1 VSAPIFDQAAEDA
14 TLGAMMLTAAACD
27 VGAATLNA
35 EDFYRDTERRIFAAA
50 LALRADGQKVD
61 PVTVGSR
68 LGADADLKAR
78 LHSLTDAC
86 PAAGNVAGYIG
97 AVRRDADRRR
107 LGGAVKAMQTIAAEN
122 GLAPDVLHRR
132 FSDLLA
138 AAQPRE
144 AAAEDLLV
152 WAKDVETKDTDWL
165 WARRIPRGMV
175 TILFGEPGGGKT
187 HVGLDIV
194 TRVSLGSAMPDGS
207 RAPLGNCMVLSGED
221 DWATTLRPRLEY
233 AGADLDRVAF
243 FPAIAAFGSGER
255 RTFRLTTDAV
265 ALERNLR
272 HARAVFLKVDPL
284 TCFLDRVD
292 THRDADVRV
301 ALSIL
306 ADVARRTGVAVLCVL
321 HPNKADKQGISALNR
336 LSGSGAFGAA
346 ARSVMAVVP
355 DPQAE
360 SEERRLLLPVKLNIA
375 AQPHGLGFRI
385 VSNSPTT
392 CKSGIVWDTDPV
404 ESDADEAFGVVRAD
418 TPQMTKAKAFL
429 KRVLG
434 AGEPYPA
441 TLAQEEALAEGIN
454 PKTLQRAKKKL
465 RIVSKLEGFGSDGVW
480 TWKLGEPEDGGS

>member
-1 VSAPIFDQAAEDA
+1 
-14 TLGAMMLTAAACD
+14 
-27 VGAATLNA
+27 
-35 EDFYRDTERRIFAAA
+35 
-50 LALRADGQKVD
+50 
-61 PVTVGSR
+61 
-68 LGADADLKAR
+68 
-78 LHSLTDAC
+78 
-86 PAAGNVAGYIG
+86 
-97 AVRRDADRRR
+97 
-107 LGGAVKAMQTIAAEN
+107 
-122 GLAPDVLHRR
+122 
-132 FSDLLA
+132 
-138 AAQPRE
+138 
-144 AAAEDLLV
+144 
-152 WAKDVETKDTDWL
+152 
-165 WARRIPRGMV
+165 
-175 TILFGEPGGGKT
+175 
-187 HVGLDIV
+187 
-194 TRVSLGSAMPDGS
+194 
-207 RAPLGNCMVLSGED
+207 
-221 DWATTLRPRLEY
+221 
-233 AGADLDRVAF
+233 
-243 FPAIAAFGSGER
+243 
-255 RTFRLTTDAV
+255 
-265 ALERNLR
+265 
-272 HARAVFLKVDPL
+272 
-284 TCFLDRVD
+284 LDRVD